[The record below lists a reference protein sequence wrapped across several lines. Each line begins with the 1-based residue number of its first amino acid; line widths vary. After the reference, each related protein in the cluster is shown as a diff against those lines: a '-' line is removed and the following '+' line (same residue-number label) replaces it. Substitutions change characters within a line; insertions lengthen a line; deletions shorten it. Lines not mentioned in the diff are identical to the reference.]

1 MEYASYLAGADWSD
15 HPDCTHPLLALVA
28 REVNDETSDAAR
40 ADLVPMIP
48 SVIGVRPQDPR
59 LVPALVVRCVRIVLP
74 VVSWRFQRNLAA
86 ALLTA
91 EYVLAE
97 MEGRPTSEV
106 RAASAQVLAGVSEA
120 AEWATKYLET
130 YVLPRAVGYERD
142 APLPLA
148 GTIRAVTDFRVP
160 GGDALLRQLLSEA
173 IEECR
178 AWMSPSVEPTAGCLS
193 VASVSC

>member
-40 ADLVPMIP
+40 ADLAPMIP
-48 SVIGVRPQDPR
+48 SVIGVTPHDSR
-59 LVPALVVRCVRIVLP
+59 LVPALVVRCVRLVLP
-74 VVSWRFQRNLAA
+74 VVSRQFQRNLAA

-97 MEGRPTSEV
+97 MEGRTTSEV
-106 RAASAQVLAGVSEA
+106 RAASAQVLAGVPEA
-120 AEWATKYLET
+120 AQWAAKHLESHARP
-130 YVLPRAVGYERD
+130 YSVGYERD
-142 APLPLA
+142 APLAVA
-148 GTIRAVTDFRVP
+148 GAIRAVSDFRVP

-173 IEECR
+173 IEESR
-178 AWMSPSVEPTAGCLS
+178 ARMSPTDELTAPCLP
-193 VASVSC
+193 VPSVSC